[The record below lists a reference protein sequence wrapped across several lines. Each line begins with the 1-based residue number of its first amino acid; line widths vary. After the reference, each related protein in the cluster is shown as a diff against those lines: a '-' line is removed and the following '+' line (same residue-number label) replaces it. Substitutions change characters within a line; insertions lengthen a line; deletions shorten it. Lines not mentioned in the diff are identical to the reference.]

1 MKKTAILL
9 TALLMVFSLVLLSAC
24 GNASESTTGSSG
36 ESTGAPEST
45 SGEAVST
52 SDPASSAAPESTA
65 QPAESQ
71 EPETAGQPDEP
82 DEPEGI
88 AVDNAKEL
96 ASVFHSI
103 NNMKLPEDSVITLT
117 ADIDLSGYTDTDTWE
132 PLYRFSGTLNGAGH
146 TISGLDWNF
155 VMAEGADTDMPLA
168 TETSSYVFENLDN
181 SLGGN
186 CYARATVSLLIL
198 QLNGGEVKN
207 LTLKDSAMTIHCS
220 YNRNYLM
227 FFGAVVGYV
236 NGGTLSGVKLENVDM
251 TIPAE
256 VNYNHAFVGWA
267 APLVG
272 RVTGQA
278 TFSSCSADADCL
290 VDASENAKTNTG
302 KLIGIMD
309 DKVGPLTVENCASD
323 AETRVHPEPESETL
337 TYHGDDIVWG
347 GVASDDLVG
356 EDLGL

>member
-1 MKKTAILL
+1 MMVRGVILPKTGLEKWL
-9 TALLMVFSLVLLSAC
+9 FCGFLREEFNEYFLLVL
-24 GNASESTTGSSG
+24 TGRLTKWYNFISLQGHFPSG
-36 ESTGAPEST
+36 FGRNLEE
-45 SGEAVST
+45 
-52 SDPASSAAPESTA
+52 
-65 QPAESQ
+65 
-71 EPETAGQPDEP
+71 
-82 DEPEGI
+82 
-88 AVDNAKEL
+88 
-96 ASVFHSI
+96 
-103 NNMKLPEDSVITLT
+103 
-117 ADIDLSGYTDTDTWE
+117 YTDTDTWE

-146 TISGLDWNF
+146 TIFGLDWNF
-155 VMAEGADTDMPLA
+155 VMSEGADTDMPVA
-168 TETSSYVFENLDN
+168 TDDYSYVFENLDN

-198 QLNGGEVKN
+198 QLNGGEVKD

-272 RVTGQA
+272 RVTGQ
-278 TFSSCSADADCL
+278 TTVSDCSADADCL
-290 VDASENAKTNTG
+290 VDASANAKTNTG

-309 DKVGPLTVENCASD
+309 DDIGPLTVENCTSD
-323 AETRVHPEPESETL
+323 AETRVHPDPSSATL
-337 TYHGDDIVWG
+337 TYHGDDNVWG
-347 GVASDDLVG
+347 GTASDDLVG